1 LVVSSN
7 NKHHYLDKVFLSH
20 LHTDHFGDLD
30 ALFVGGALSGRQ
42 KPLRVWGL
50 SGDTPELGTKYA
62 LVHLYKALTWDLDRR
77 KGITDPR
84 GYAPFE
90 VTGFDYKG
98 VIQPIYDETNKKYGL
113 NEKQD

>member
-20 LHTDHFGDLD
+20 LHTDHFGDMD

-50 SGDTPELGTKYA
+50 SGDTPERGTKYA
-62 LVHLYKALTWDLDRR
+62 LVHLYKALTWDLDGR

-90 VTGFDYKG
+90 VTEFDYKG
-98 VIQPIYDETNKKYGL
+98 VIHAHL
-113 NEKQD
+113 